1 MPESNTP
8 VSTPSERSCVATT
21 TTTVATI
28 TTDEAGGW
36 RRRFGIEFQ
45 LNVPIETI
53 IITATSAGMG
63 ILPTHGPSTVSRN
76 SRNAPATNVERRLRP
91 PEVTL
96 ITDCPIIAQPPMP
109 PNNAAARSEEHTSEL
124 QSLMRISYAVFC
136 LNKKKINKH
145 IHI

>member
-45 LNVPIETI
+45 LNVPIETL

-76 SRNAPATNVERRLRP
+76 SRNAPATNVERSLRP

-96 ITDCPIIAQPPMP
+96 ITDCPIIAS
-109 PNNAAARSEEHTSEL
+109 SEEHTSVGGRLGRYGE
-124 QSLMRISYAVFC
+124 ISGGA
-136 LNKKKINKH
+136 
-145 IHI
+145 

>member
-8 VSTPSERSCVATT
+8 VSTPSERSCGATT

-36 RRRFGIEFQ
+36 RRRFGIELQ

-63 ILPTHGPSTVSRN
+63 ILPTHGTRTVSSN
-76 SRNAPATNVERRLRP
+76 SRNATATTVQRRLRP

-96 ITDCPIIAQPPMP
+96 IQDGPINRHTPLPTNNPPRTGTP
-109 PNNAAARSEEHTSEL
+109 A
-124 QSLMRISYAVFC
+124 
-136 LNKKKINKH
+136 
-145 IHI
+145 

>member
-76 SRNAPATNVERRLRP
+76 SRSDA
-91 PEVTL
+91 
-96 ITDCPIIAQPPMP
+96 
-109 PNNAAARSEEHTSEL
+109 HTSEL
-124 QSLMRISYAVFC
+124 QSLMRISYAVLC
-136 LNKKKINKH
+136 LKKKTNQH
-145 IHI
+145 Q